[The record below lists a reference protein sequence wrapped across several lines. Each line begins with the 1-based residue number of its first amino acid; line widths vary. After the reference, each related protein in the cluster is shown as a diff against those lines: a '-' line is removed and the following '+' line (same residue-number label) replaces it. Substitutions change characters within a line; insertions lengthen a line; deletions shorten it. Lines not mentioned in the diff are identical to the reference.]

1 MDRHEIE
8 QVFHIQYRGFLDY
21 CNFSCSYCPFSK
33 KSYSLKKERMDR
45 NCLFK
50 LFLKL
55 KKEKQPMTLQI
66 VPYGEALIY
75 PYYWEFLAKVS
86 QLPQVLAK
94 QMLLFR

>member
-45 NCLFK
+45 NCLFN
-50 LFLKL
+50 LFFILIIGNF
-55 KKEKQPMTLQI
+55 LQ
-66 VPYGEALIY
+66 
-75 PYYWEFLAKVS
+75 K
-86 QLPQVLAK
+86 
-94 QMLLFR
+94 